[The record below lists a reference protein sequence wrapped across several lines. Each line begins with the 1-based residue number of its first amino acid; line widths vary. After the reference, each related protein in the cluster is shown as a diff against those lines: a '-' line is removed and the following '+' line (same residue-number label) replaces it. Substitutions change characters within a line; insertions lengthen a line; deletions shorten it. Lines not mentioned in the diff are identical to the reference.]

1 MKPCGSE
8 MNRGRCVCVCGGGVP
23 LASRGGERTV
33 IEVTLGKAAALGY
46 NEG

>member
-1 MKPCGSE
+1 MKPCGSV
-8 MNRGRCVCVCGGGVP
+8 MNRVCVCWGGVP
-23 LASRGGERTV
+23 LARRGGERTV

>member
-1 MKPCGSE
+1 ML
-8 MNRGRCVCVCGGGVP
+8 GGGVP
-23 LASRGGERTV
+23 LARRGGERTV

>member
-1 MKPCGSE
+1 MDPRRIEDGVCG
-8 MNRGRCVCVCGGGVP
+8 GGGGVP

>member
-8 MNRGRCVCVCGGGVP
+8 MNRGRCVCVWGGVP